1 MSLGNVAHGGKR
13 TVIVSPVSGLV
24 DWAWTG
30 RAMENTTVEMALKS
44 ILRFIFFA
52 ISGQTVVELLMSKV
66 TAAKIKINHY
76 CDLF

>member
-1 MSLGNVAHGGKR
+1 MGAR
-13 TVIVSPVSGLV
+13 ER
-24 DWAWTG
+24 AWTG

-52 ISGQTVVELLMSKV
+52 VSGQTVAELLMSKV